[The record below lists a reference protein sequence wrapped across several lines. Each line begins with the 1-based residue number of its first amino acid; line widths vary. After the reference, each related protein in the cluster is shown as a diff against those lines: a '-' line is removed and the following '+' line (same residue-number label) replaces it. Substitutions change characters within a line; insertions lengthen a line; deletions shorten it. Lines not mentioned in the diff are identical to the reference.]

1 MKKIESRL
9 ISLLTRKCAGYLTPS
24 EIKKF
29 VLKKYHLLSEN
40 ESKAE
45 PIASDLIRVKA
56 NLIILG
62 WVDGIKMS
70 VNYKHKKPS
79 QKVDEWVNSL
89 EHGKV
94 INQGIIAVGTGVYL
108 EMLDESGEELKSFSK
123 NALESLLRHV
133 EVKRKKSLDS
143 FSQSLSYKEKIL
155 EGLAISILFCRTAR
169 RHADIR
175 FLNTAL
181 KMNDWVFP
189 MVKNEVSGNPL
200 ILYLVALTEQE
211 ISVMELLQ
219 C

>member
-1 MKKIESRL
+1 MKSCESSH
-9 ISLLTRKCAGYLTPS
+9 ISFLTRKCVGYLTPS

-29 VLKKYHLLSEN
+29 VLKKYHLISEN
-40 ESKAE
+40 EPKAE
-45 PIASDLIRVKA
+45 SISSDLTRVKA

-62 WVDGIKMS
+62 WVDGKKMS
-70 VNYKHKKPS
+70 VNHKQLKRS

-94 INQGIIAVGTGVYL
+94 INQGIITVGTGVYL
-108 EMLDESGEELKSFSK
+108 EILDESGEKLKSFSK
-123 NALESLLRHV
+123 KALESLLRHV
-133 EVKRKKSLDS
+133 EVKRKKSLDA
-143 FSQSLSYKEKIL
+143 FSQSLSYKDKIL

-181 KMNDWVFP
+181 KMNDWFFP
-189 MVKNEVSGNPL
+189 MVKNEVSGKPL
-200 ILYLVALTEQE
+200 VLFLIALTEQE

-219 C
+219 

>member
-1 MKKIESRL
+1 MKSCESRL
-9 ISLLTRKCAGYLTPS
+9 ISFLTRKCAGYLTPS

-29 VLKKYHLLSEN
+29 VLKKYHLISEN
-40 ESKAE
+40 EPKVE
-45 PIASDLIRVKA
+45 PLASDLTSVKA

-62 WVDGIKMS
+62 WVDGKKMS
-70 VNYKHKKPS
+70 INHKQVKPS

-123 NALESLLRHV
+123 KALESLLRHV
-133 EVKRKKSLDS
+133 EVKRKKSLDT
-143 FSQSLSYKEKIL
+143 FSQGLSYKDKIL

-175 FLNTAL
+175 FLNTAF

-189 MVKNEVSGNPL
+189 MVKNEVRGKPL
-200 ILYLVALTEQE
+200 ILYLLALTEQE

-219 C
+219 